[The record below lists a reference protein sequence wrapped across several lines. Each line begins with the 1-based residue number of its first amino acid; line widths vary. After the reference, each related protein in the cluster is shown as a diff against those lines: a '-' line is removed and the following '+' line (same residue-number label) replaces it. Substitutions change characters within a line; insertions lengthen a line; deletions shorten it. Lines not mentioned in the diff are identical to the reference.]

1 MKRHASGQK
10 TQTITGLPLPSNY
23 LHPAGLQPAKNH
35 RILKSIREG
44 YDFTL
49 LDDCDNAYRF
59 TALVSAPRLADIF
72 FQFSRFLAEEAF
84 FILEFYPEQVTAQ
97 RSSAEESRPEPA
109 VYYSPYLP
117 TSLILQTV
125 TPYLSRLIHDGFV
138 GFGLANNRKGLE
150 FFCSEEKVLSFFTD
164 NHLRLCNF
172 LTGRQIPYCSDLIL
186 PTDYDHHHLSLLG
199 LPRDFLPAELT
210 KFGSAE
216 LDSSLYCE
224 EITDLLDM
232 YEVEEG
238 LSFFLTRKE
247 QEQIAELISNKLPQH
262 EFADIEFGS
271 LLLDWSDFVTEC
283 EYVFDGD
290 LWEYRQGLKIRD
302 MIETVVELLKNP
314 LADKI
319 RSIISEPDTLFRK
332 NLVDGT
338 KRLDTPEDPLVR
350 QERFWYQGMVR
361 NQGSELRRDLIR
373 HGWFKRP

>member
-1 MKRHASGQK
+1 M
-10 TQTITGLPLPSNY
+10 
-23 LHPAGLQPAKNH
+23 
-35 RILKSIREG
+35 
-44 YDFTL
+44 
-49 LDDCDNAYRF
+49 
-59 TALVSAPRLADIF
+59 
-72 FQFSRFLAEEAF
+72 
-84 FILEFYPEQVTAQ
+84 
-97 RSSAEESRPEPA
+97 
-109 VYYSPYLP
+109 
-117 TSLILQTV
+117 
-125 TPYLSRLIHDGFV
+125 IHDGFV

-172 LTGRQIPYCSDLIL
+172 LTRQQIPYRDDLVL

-199 LPRDFLPAELT
+199 LPRNLLPVEL
-210 KFGSAE
+210 KRFGAAE
-216 LDSSLYCE
+216 LDSSLYCD

-247 QEQIAELISNKLPQH
+247 QAQITELISNRLAHH
-262 EFADIEFGS
+262 EFADVEFGS

-283 EYVFDGD
+283 EYIFDGD

-302 MIETVVELLKNP
+302 MIEMVIDLLEGP

-319 RSIISEPDTLFRK
+319 RMIISDPDAIFRK
-332 NLVDGT
+332 NLVDNS
-338 KRLDTPEDPLVR
+338 KRLDTPDNLSMS